1 MGGIGKDM
9 NWFEAIVIGLV
20 AGLTEFLPVSSV
32 AHQSILLHIFGCKEA
47 AGFVRLFAHI
57 GTIVAIFISSG
68 GFMRKLYREY
78 QFSNSTRR
86 RRKREVNIQSV
97 LDIRFVKT
105 ALIPLIIGFIFYI
118 KTMAWESSLPI
129 ISLCML
135 LNGLILFIPTYL
147 PRGNKDSRNMSS
159 LDSILFGVS
168 SAISVLPGVS
178 RIGTGCSVA
187 IARGA
192 GPQEAFKWSLL
203 FSVPAM
209 IVLVCFDIYAILF
222 GELPGMDVSL
232 ILKCFISGIFA
243 YFGAS
248 LSINLLKTLT
258 IRSGL
263 SGFSYYSWGAALFAF
278 ILYLY

>member
-1 MGGIGKDM
+1 M

-20 AGLTEFLPVSSV
+20 SGLTEFLPVSSI
-32 AHQSILLHIFGCKEA
+32 AHQSILMHIFGCEEA
-47 AGFVRLFAHI
+47 AALLKLFVHI
-57 GTIVAIFISSG
+57 GVFLALVISSG
-68 GFMRKLYREY
+68 GFMTKAYREY
-78 QFSNSTRR
+78 QISSARR
-86 RRKREVNIQSV
+86 RRKREVHVQSV

-105 ALIPLIIGFIFYI
+105 AVIPLALGYIFYI
-118 KTMAWESSLPI
+118 KTMRWESSLPI

-135 LNGLILFIPTYL
+135 LNGLLLLIPTYL

-159 LDSILFGVS
+159 FDSILFGVF
-168 SAISVLPGVS
+168 SALSVLPGVS
-178 RIGTGCSVA
+178 RTGSGCSAV

-192 GPQEAFKWSLL
+192 EPQEAFKWGLIISI
-203 FSVPAM
+203 PAL
-209 IVLVCFDIYAILF
+209 IVLTCFDIYAVLF
-222 GELPGMDVSL
+222 GELSSLGAAL
-232 ILKCFISGIFA
+232 ILKCFISGAFA